1 MTKKQQQEKARAEQ
15 MLAAMRAQGMDIPE
29 GGVKRGPRPGTRIR
43 KPKSKSATPD
53 VEDQNKENQNEDEE
67 SNQDIKT
74 DQPETE
80 EPKEVVPPA
89 QEDKKVEEVLDSW
102 DAEPE
107 EDEKKIEKP
116 SAAAV
121 DVKKAGSLISRIFFY
136 TFKKSSQ

>member
-43 KPKSKSATPD
+43 KPKSKSATPE
-53 VEDQNKENQNEDEE
+53 VEGQNKENEE
-67 SNQDIKT
+67 SSQQDIKT
-74 DQPETE
+74 DEPETE
-80 EPKEVVPPA
+80 EPQEVVPPA
-89 QEDKKVEEVLDSW
+89 QEEKKVEEVLDSW